1 MKKTGFGSNLMF
13 ISCQADRQ
21 LLLAE
26 NILVFY
32 NILQTFQKT
41 EYV

>member
-1 MKKTGFGSNLMF
+1 MKKTGFGSNL